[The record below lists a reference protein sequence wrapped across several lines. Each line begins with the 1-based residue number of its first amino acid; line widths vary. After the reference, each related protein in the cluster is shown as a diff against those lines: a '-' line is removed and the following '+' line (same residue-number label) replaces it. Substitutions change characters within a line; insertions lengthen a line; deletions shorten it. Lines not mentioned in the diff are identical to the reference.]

1 MPNDITNEMESI
13 YVRRTTH
20 NARTDI
26 MHSGAL
32 SAMAG
37 SLPKSISL
45 TCRLGALSTQ
55 PISAALL
62 VKMAV
67 MTVEFYRYNT
77 KCQIRAGCFSC
88 KTTYEG
94 GAVKLAVKLSQI
106 LGDG

>member
-1 MPNDITNEMESI
+1 M
-13 YVRRTTH
+13 H

-67 MTVEFYRYNT
+67 MTVEFYRYST
-77 KCQIRAGCFSC
+77 KCQIRAGCFSS
-88 KTTYEG
+88 KNFSYEG
-94 GAVKLAVKLSQI
+94 GAVKLAVKLSKI